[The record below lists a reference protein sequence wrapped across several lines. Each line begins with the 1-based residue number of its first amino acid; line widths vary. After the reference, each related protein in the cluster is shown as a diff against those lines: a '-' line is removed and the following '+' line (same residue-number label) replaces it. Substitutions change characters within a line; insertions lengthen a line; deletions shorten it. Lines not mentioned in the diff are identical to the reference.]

1 MSEYNAAC
9 FTICILLLVILSFS
23 FCLSDIDWFSFCLPI
38 LPCAILLLQL
48 LLGWEIKLD
57 LLGRY
62 TPIER
67 VQFRLII
74 LKRCPHGW
82 GYRLLLWWRDLPL
95 FTLIL
100 NCLLIVLLLGNG
112 GSFNLFL
119 KVNREGSVLHLL
131 NLLIRG
137 GLDWLWGYAI
147 VIFWIMADQIYSDY
161 FR

>member
-23 FCLSDIDWFSFCLPI
+23 FCLSDIDCLPLGLPI
-38 LPCAILLLQL
+38 LIGTVILLKL

-67 VQFRLII
+67 VHFRLII
-74 LKRCPHGW
+74 LKRCPPGW

-100 NCLLIVLLLGNG
+100 NSRLIVLLLGNG
-112 GSFNLFL
+112 GSFDLFL

-131 NLLIRG
+131 NLLLRG
-137 GLDWLWGYAI
+137 GLDWLWGYVI

-161 FR
+161 FW

>member
-1 MSEYNAAC
+1 MSEYIAAC
-9 FTICILLLVILSFS
+9 FTICILLLVILRFS
-23 FCLSDIDWFSFCLPI
+23 LCLSDIDWFSFGLPI
-38 LPCAILLLQL
+38 LYYTILLLQL

-57 LLGRY
+57 LLGRH

-67 VQFRLII
+67 VHFWLII
-74 LKRCPHGW
+74 LKRCPPGW

-95 FTLIL
+95 FPLIL
-100 NCLLIVLLLGNG
+100 NCLLIVLLLCNG
-112 GSFNLFL
+112 GSFNLSL

-131 NLLIRG
+131 NLLLRG
-137 GLDWLWGYAI
+137 GLDWLWGYVI